1 MKIFKSLEN
10 FSLLLKVISE
20 TIENESK
27 EPNRRFLA
35 VLLGTLDE
43 DLLRNMLA
51 VEWVKG
57 VGHGI
62 IRADY
67 RSFLNKKQKEQGFL
81 MSPHILTNEL

>member
-27 EPNRRFLA
+27 QPNRRFLA

-51 VEWVKG
+51 VERVKV
-57 VGHGI
+57 VGDGI
-62 IRADY
+62 IRDDY
-67 RSFLNKKQKEQGFL
+67 RSFFKKEKKQGFL
-81 MSPHILTNEL
+81 MSSHILTNEL

>member
-51 VEWVKG
+51 VE
-57 VGHGI
+57 
-62 IRADY
+62 
-67 RSFLNKKQKEQGFL
+67 
-81 MSPHILTNEL
+81 

>member
-27 EPNRRFLA
+27 EPNRQFLA
-35 VLLGTLDE
+35 VLLDTFDE

-51 VEWVKG
+51 VE
-57 VGHGI
+57 
-62 IRADY
+62 
-67 RSFLNKKQKEQGFL
+67 
-81 MSPHILTNEL
+81 